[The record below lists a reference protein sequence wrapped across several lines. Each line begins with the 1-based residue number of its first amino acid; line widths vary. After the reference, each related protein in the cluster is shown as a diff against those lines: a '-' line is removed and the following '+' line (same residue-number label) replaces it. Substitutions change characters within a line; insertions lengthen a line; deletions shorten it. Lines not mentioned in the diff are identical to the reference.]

1 MLRSHRIRR
10 CYATQRNVTQDNA
23 RTVRRRTSTQAGYL
37 QGDRVGQKSKVLI
50 LSECVNKTEK
60 R

>member
-1 MLRSHRIRR
+1 M
-10 CYATQRNVTQDNA
+10 QRNITQDNA
-23 RTVRRRTSTQAGYL
+23 RTVRRRTSTQGGNL